1 MTDLRAFKCQIS
13 LDSLRDI
20 PQIMSIVLG
29 EEVFSVMLHL
39 ESWERVANVEGGE
52 PPAPPQGG
60 PGNENQQHE
69 GRGDIVQPNEGTE
82 GADEEIGEGAGEIDE
97 ARSER
102 SVNRD
107 LGAWSVRRAP
117 VGRTPRPTFGRR
129 SRIASDRDGAGRWL
143 QRMSPK
149 LEVAASKAAPFT
161 GMAATL
167 TLEQKAQ
174 HHHDPFLKIYCP
186 SQSPMDLARH
196 ECRSLQA
203 ATRGEIGE
211 AFNGLTHSS
220 GPNKT
225 KLATFNAEVF
235 LLEWRGG
242 YLITSEKGKWALS
255 LTGPYQGATLTKLNW
270 ITFIGLMGRHLKLM
284 VGGGLYP
291 TSFGPPLRASTQAG
305 RAIAGTMAL
314 PRITMDFGSLLMVA
328 PDGGFSD
335 VPSTR
340 PFDGEVATDLATV
353 DCGLGSSDKTHKK
366 PTGCTGILRKKL
378 TTLPSRARSFL
389 DKRVFVEANGAS
401 GGLITC
407 WSSRVFTCHEVI
419 VRRFSITVLLTLLSD
434 GTRFFLTNV
443 YGPPTWEGKEDFFS
457 ELQDLKDCCKG
468 KWILGN
474 GRHIDFW
481 EDRWCGETTLRSSF
495 PELFHLSPGKNLKIC
510 DGLNSNGWCW
520 ETILGGDTSVN
531 PSVCPDIT
539 ALKGRISNVSISQG
553 QDSVHWRW
561 STDGCFTVLYVLDDS
576 WHIHL
581 LFMLSS
587 HLLKPLSGGI
597 STQLTNLIKMY
608 ACVKRVENDETGHK
622 HCTGQYFDYWLC
634 IDNCSVAKPSGS
646 RGTKTDRTGSEPNR
660 FTSSQSDLWFSAPDM
675 HCRHVGHDDR
685 ARSHRSMHLTWNA
698 WSHPGRTRTGSPH
711 SNSVR
716 QIAHSGSA
724 PWIFRPVE

>member
-1 MTDLRAFKCQIS
+1 
-13 LDSLRDI
+13 
-20 PQIMSIVLG
+20 
-29 EEVFSVMLHL
+29 
-39 ESWERVANVEGGE
+39 
-52 PPAPPQGG
+52 
-60 PGNENQQHE
+60 
-69 GRGDIVQPNEGTE
+69 
-82 GADEEIGEGAGEIDE
+82 
-97 ARSER
+97 
-102 SVNRD
+102 
-107 LGAWSVRRAP
+107 
-117 VGRTPRPTFGRR
+117 
-129 SRIASDRDGAGRWL
+129 
-143 QRMSPK
+143 MSPK

-378 TTLPSRARSFL
+378 TTLPSRASARLVSRDKFSVLSKAASRKAMLREGGSALAAESTARKIIRRSRRCGVIL
-389 DKRVFVEANGAS
+389 DDVEAN
-401 GGLITC
+401 
-407 WSSRVFTCHEVI
+407 
-419 VRRFSITVLLTLLSD
+419 
-434 GTRFFLTNV
+434 
-443 YGPPTWEGKEDFFS
+443 
-457 ELQDLKDCCKG
+457 
-468 KWILGN
+468 
-474 GRHIDFW
+474 
-481 EDRWCGETTLRSSF
+481 
-495 PELFHLSPGKNLKIC
+495 
-510 DGLNSNGWCW
+510 
-520 ETILGGDTSVN
+520 
-531 PSVCPDIT
+531 
-539 ALKGRISNVSISQG
+539 
-553 QDSVHWRW
+553 
-561 STDGCFTVLYVLDDS
+561 
-576 WHIHL
+576 
-581 LFMLSS
+581 
-587 HLLKPLSGGI
+587 
-597 STQLTNLIKMY
+597 QL
-608 ACVKRVENDETGHK
+608 AA
-622 HCTGQYFDYWLC
+622 
-634 IDNCSVAKPSGS
+634 VAK
-646 RGTKTDRTGSEPNR
+646 NC
-660 FTSSQSDLWFSAPDM
+660 A
-675 HCRHVGHDDR
+675 
-685 ARSHRSMHLTWNA
+685 
-698 WSHPGRTRTGSPH
+698 
-711 SNSVR
+711 
-716 QIAHSGSA
+716 
-724 PWIFRPVE
+724 